1 MKPERVPKGLTL
13 QNAVAFF
20 SMLPFGPGPSKTR
33 IAVTLAALLPAAILV
48 LLAGVAPAMLQAQQT
63 PDVSS
68 VKAGPNRNQYVGNES
83 CRGCHGEIYKSYMS
97 TAMAQASG
105 PATQNLITGEF
116 RHKPSGVHY
125 RVYQENGDAWLSFD
139 RSAHPEVHG
148 TRKLLYYIGSGHR
161 GRTYLFSDDGFFF
174 ESPINWYA
182 QKGVWDMAPAYQK
195 AREIPLNL
203 PAVPACLRCHTSNAQ
218 LPAAG
223 TEDKYELPLFAHAGI
238 TCERCHGPGAAHAN
252 SKGPIVNPAKLTADR
267 RDSICMQCHL
277 EGNAAIVQPGHRLDD
292 FQAGEKLS
300 DTVHYFVLEGSA
312 SDGFRALSQ
321 TEALAK
327 SLCRRKTGEAMSCT
341 SCHDP
346 HSSPSAATRVTYYR
360 DKCLACHGGDFAV
373 KHHAKTPDC
382 TQCHMPR
389 TETADIAHT
398 QATDHSIPRSPHAP
412 PVTLATAQNTNV
424 VSVAPKLVRFPP
436 SDSADSD
443 RDLALAWQEVSKN
456 TMSAAEREA
465 EEYLRKAVA
474 EVHGDRS
481 DVEVFTALAYDDQ
494 KRKATSEAREL
505 YERALRLEPDSND
518 AVTNLGV
525 IEAQSGHLGEAMAL
539 WEEAFER
546 APERSAIGLNLARGF
561 CASAQ
566 FDKARACVARVLE
579 FNPDSADARQLQ
591 KQLNASP
598 PTCGMH

>member
-1 MKPERVPKGLTL
+1 ML
-13 QNAVAFF
+13 QNVTAFF
-20 SMLPFGPGPSKTR
+20 SMPDFGPVPWKARTV
-33 IAVTLAALLPAAILV
+33 VTVAALLTAATLVQLSNIGPA
-48 LLAGVAPAMLQAQQT
+48 LLAQQT
-63 PDVSS
+63 ADTSAL
-68 VKAGPNRNQYVGNES
+68 KAETNQNQHVGNKS
-83 CRGCHGEIYKSYMS
+83 CGGCHGEIYKSYLS

-105 PATQNLITGEF
+105 PAMQNLITGEF
-116 RHKPSGVHY
+116 QHKPSGVHY
-125 RVYQENGDAWLSFD
+125 RVYQEKGDAWLSFD
-139 RSAHPEVHG
+139 RNSHPEVHG

-161 GRTYLFSDDGFFF
+161 GRTYLFSDEGFFF

-195 AREIPLNL
+195 TRTIPLNL

-223 TEDKYELPLFAHAGI
+223 TEDKYTLPLFAHAGI

-252 SKGPIVNPAKLTADR
+252 SNGPIVNPAKLTPER

-277 EGNAAIVQPGHRLDD
+277 EGDAAVVQPGRSLND
-292 FQAGEKLS
+292 FQPGQKLS
-300 DTVHYFVLEGSA
+300 DTVHYFLLESGSD
-312 SDGFRALSQ
+312 DGFRALSQ
-321 TEALAK
+321 TEALAR
-327 SLCRRKTGEAMSCT
+327 SLCKRKTGDAMSCT

-346 HSSPSAATRVTYYR
+346 HSSPSPATRVTYYR
-360 DKCLACHGGDFAV
+360 DKCLACHRGDFAM

-382 TQCHMPR
+382 TQCHMPQ
-389 TETADIAHT
+389 TSTADIAHT
-398 QATDHSIPRSPHAP
+398 QATDHSIQRRPRAP
-412 PVTLATAQNTNV
+412 ELNVNGSSQNVNV
-424 VSVAPKLVRFPP
+424 LSAAPKLVRFPP
-436 SDSADSD
+436 GDSADSD

-465 EEYLRKAVA
+465 EEYLRKAVG

-481 DVEVFTALAYDDQ
+481 EDVEVFTALAYDDQ

-539 WEEAFER
+539 WDEAFER

-561 CASAQ
+561 CVSAQ

-579 FNPDSADARQLQ
+579 FNPDLAEARQLQ
-591 KQLNASP
+591 KQLNANP
-598 PTCGMH
+598 PACGMH

>member
-1 MKPERVPKGLTL
+1 MPD
-13 QNAVAFF
+13 
-20 SMLPFGPGPSKTR
+20 FGPGLRKTKTV
-33 IAVTLAALLPAAILV
+33 VTLVALLTAPIPLLLSFVPAILV
-48 LLAGVAPAMLQAQQT
+48 AQQT
-63 PDVSS
+63 PGVTP
-68 VKAGPNRNQYVGNES
+68 VQTAGNQSQYVGNES
-83 CRGCHGEIYKSYMS
+83 CGGCHNEIYQSYMF
-97 TAMAQASG
+97 TAMARASG

-116 RHKPSGVHY
+116 QHKPSGVHY
-125 RVYQENGDAWLSFD
+125 RVYQENGDAWLTFD
-139 RSAHPEVHG
+139 RNSHPEVHG

-161 GRTYLFSDDGFFF
+161 GRTYLFSDEGFFF

-195 AREIPLNL
+195 TRTIPLNL

-223 TEDKYELPLFAHAGI
+223 TEDKYALPLFAHAGI

-252 SKGPIVNPAKLTADR
+252 THGSIVNPAKLTAER

-277 EGNAAIVQPGHRLDD
+277 EGNAAVVQPGRNLND
-292 FQAGEKLS
+292 FQPGQKLS
-300 DTVHYFVLEGSA
+300 ETVHYFVLEGGA
-312 SDGFRALSQ
+312 SEGFRALSQ
-321 TEALAK
+321 TEALAR
-327 SLCRRKTGEAMSCT
+327 SLCKRKTGDAMSCT

-346 HSSPSAATRVTYYR
+346 HSSPSPAIRVTFYR
-360 DKCLACHGGDFAV
+360 EKCLSCHGGDFAV

-382 TQCHMPR
+382 TQCHMPQ

-398 QATDHSIPRSPHAP
+398 QATDHSIPRLPHAP
-412 PVTLATAQNTNV
+412 EQNVNVLAA
-424 VSVAPKLVRFPP
+424 SAAPKLVRFPAG
-436 SDSADSD
+436 DSADSD
-443 RDLALAWQEVSKN
+443 RDLALAWQAVSKN
-456 TMSAAEREA
+456 SMSAAEREA
-465 EEYLRKAVA
+465 EGYLRKAVA
-474 EVHGDRS
+474 EARGDRS
-481 DVEVFTALAYDDQ
+481 DDVEVFTALAYDDQ

-561 CASAQ
+561 CVSAQ
-566 FDKARACVARVLE
+566 FDKARASVARVLE
-579 FNPDSADARQLQ
+579 FNPDSAEARQLQ
-591 KQLNASP
+591 KQLNANP
-598 PTCGMH
+598 PACGMR